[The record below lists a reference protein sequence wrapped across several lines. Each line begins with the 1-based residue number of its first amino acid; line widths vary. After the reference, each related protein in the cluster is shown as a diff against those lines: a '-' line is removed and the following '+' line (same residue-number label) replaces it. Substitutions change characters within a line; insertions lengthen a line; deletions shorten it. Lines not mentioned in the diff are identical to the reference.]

1 MSIENVQK
9 ITLDFC
15 RNNIQ
20 SVSVKQY
27 DKNTRYLIVSCTE
40 NGKFV
45 KLDKSYMT
53 CRVKVLTPD
62 DRASLDTC
70 TILDDGTVK
79 VPLTENVLFSSGVA
93 NAELMITSSD
103 ESKRIGTM
111 KFRVIIDSSVYGDE
125 RVISSDEFSALT
137 ELFEKADKDYTSVIT
152 EAKKSADAAK
162 MSATNAKT
170 SETNAKNSETNAS
183 SSATKAQDSANTA
196 TSKASEASSS
206 ATSAKNSAT
215 ASATSASDAKIS
227 EDNAKASATTASS
240 KADEASASA
249 ESAYKSENVISV
261 KASEINQ
268 KANDIET
275 IKSDVQNI
283 ASDVSDMRDAVS
295 EDKTTIEDTIKNSLL
310 ASSEEILAAMKDYYD
325 RAQELYNSMYIDCD
339 GETPQQRVVTIVSI
353 DCSTPQSRLHDTN
366 GILFNGG
373 TPLNR
378 QLAS

>member
-137 ELFEKADKDYTSVIT
+137 ELIEKASKDYTYITT

-162 MSATNAKT
+162 VSETNAKKSETNAKSSETNAALSASKAKTSETNAKT
-170 SETNAKNSETNAS
+170 SETNSTISEKNAKTYMKNAS
-183 SSATKAQDSANTA
+183 ISA
-196 TSKASEASSS
+196 
-206 ATSAKNSAT
+206 
-215 ASATSASDAKIS
+215 I
-227 EDNAKASATTASS
+227 TASS
-240 KADEASASA
+240 KADEAVASANSASA
-249 ESAYKSENVISV
+249 SENTINIKVV
-261 KASEINQ
+261 EINQ
-268 KANDIET
+268 KVNDVES
-275 IKSDVQNI
+275 IKSDIQNI
-283 ASDVSDMRDAVS
+283 ASDVSDMRDAVA

-310 ASSEEILAAMKDYYD
+310 ASSEEILASVKDYYD

-373 TPLNR
+373 TPINR

>member
-15 RNNIQ
+15 RKNIQ

-27 DKNTRYLIVSCTE
+27 DKNTRYLIVTCTE
-40 NGKFV
+40 NGKLV
-45 KLDKSYMT
+45 KLDKSSMT

-196 TSKASEASSS
+196 TSKASE
-206 ATSAKNSAT
+206 
-215 ASATSASDAKIS
+215 
-227 EDNAKASATTASS
+227 
-240 KADEASASA
+240 
-249 ESAYKSENVISV
+249 
-261 KASEINQ
+261 INQ
-268 KANDIET
+268 KVNDVES
-275 IKSDVQNI
+275 IKSDIQNI
-283 ASDVSDMRDAVS
+283 ASDVSDMRDAVA

-310 ASSEEILAAMKDYYD
+310 ASSEEILSAMKGYYD

>member
-70 TILDDGTVK
+70 TILDDGPVK

-162 MSATNAKT
+162 VSETNAKKSETNAKSSETNAASSASKAKT
-170 SETNAKNSETNAS
+170 SETNAKASETNSTISENNAKTYMENAS
-183 SSATKAQDSANTA
+183 
-196 TSKASEASSS
+196 
-206 ATSAKNSAT
+206 TSA
-215 ASATSASDAKIS
+215 I
-227 EDNAKASATTASS
+227 TASS
-240 KADEASASA
+240 KADEALASANSASA
-249 ESAYKSENVISV
+249 SENTINIKVV
-261 KASEINQ
+261 EINQ
-268 KANDIET
+268 KVNDVES

-353 DCSTPQSRLHDTN
+353 DCGTPQSRLHDTN

>member
-15 RNNIQ
+15 RNNVQ
-20 SVSVKQY
+20 TVYVKQY
-27 DKNTRYLIVSCTE
+27 DKKSRFIIVKCTD
-40 NGKFV
+40 NGKFIT
-45 KLDKSYMT
+45 LDKNSMA
-53 CRVKVLTPD
+53 CNIKILTPD
-62 DRASLDTC
+62 NRA
-70 TILDDGTVK
+70 ILSSCEILSDGTVK
-79 VPLTENVLFSSGVA
+79 VELTESALFSSGVA

-137 ELFEKADKDYTSVIT
+137 ELFEKADKDYTIVIT

-170 SETNAKNSETNAS
+170 SETNAKNSETNAKA
-183 SSATKAQDSANTA
+183 SATKASV
-196 TSKASEASSS
+196 SEAN
-206 ATSAKNSAT
+206 AKL
-215 ASATSASDAKIS
+215 S
-227 EDNAKASATTASS
+227 EDNSSIYEKNSKTYMENAFISATTASS
-240 KADEASASA
+240 KADEAVASANSASV
-249 ESAYKSENVISV
+249 SENTINIKVV
-261 KASEINQ
+261 EINQ
-268 KANDIET
+268 KVNDVES
-275 IKSDVQNI
+275 IKSDIQNI
-283 ASDVSDMRDAVS
+283 ASDVSDMRDAVA

-310 ASSEEILAAMKDYYD
+310 ASSEEILATVKDYFD
-325 RAQELYNSMYIDCD
+325 RAQQLYNSMYIDCD

-353 DCSTPQSRLHDTN
+353 DCGTPQSRLHDIN
-366 GILFNGG
+366 GILFDGG